1 MSILGILGYIAA
13 IAIPAA
19 LLFYA
24 GDIYKNLGKQ
34 PEDESDGSSAKPKRH
49 N

>member
-1 MSILGILGYIAA
+1 MSILGVLGYVAA

-24 GDIYKNLGKQ
+24 GDIYRKLGREPEEKNN
-34 PEDESDGSSAKPKRH
+34 DSAPKTKRH

>member
-1 MSILGILGYIAA
+1 MSILGIIGYIAA

-24 GDIYKNLGKQ
+24 GGIYKNLGRQ
-34 PEDESDGSSAKPKRH
+34 PEEENDDSSAKTKRH